1 MKGSHLF
8 LLFLLFSVI
17 SFNNFAQ
24 AKQPL
29 TPAKIS
35 VEKAYARAT
44 IPGTSISSAY
54 MIIVNNTGKTVTL
67 LGASS
72 KISPRIEIHAHSME
86 NGMMRMRK
94 LDSIIIR
101 ANERIILQPSG
112 LHLMLFDVKKPL
124 QSQQDVNLTL
134 HFSAIEPVSLQLPVY
149 NPQQEKAAQNNDAQP
164 SMMQHHH

>member
-54 MIIVNNTGKTVTL
+54 MTIVNNTGKTVTL
-67 LGASS
+67 LGANS

>member
-24 AKQPL
+24 TNKVI

-35 VEKAYARAT
+35 VENAYARAT

-54 MIIVNNTGKTVTL
+54 MTIVNSTGKTVTL

-72 KISPRIEIHAHSME
+72 NISPRIEIHAHSME

-94 LDSIIIR
+94 LDSIVIR

-124 QSQQDVNLTL
+124 QSQQEVNLTL
-134 HFSAIEPVSLQLPVY
+134 HFSAIKPVSLPLPVY